1 MHHECSGFIMA
12 RAFQIIIKTKFST
25 DFYAET
31 QRKRAWFSDY
41 TWLSHLW
48 IERRRIVHVTQQEQR
63 P

>member
-1 MHHECSGFIMA
+1 MA